1 MKNYKKA
8 FLATAV
14 LASMPLIA
22 ATGGGPIKVTTF
34 ADEYNEN
41 PNTCSLREA
50 LETARLRTSF
60 GGCVVTDTS
69 SSTQKTIQLEAGV
82 YTLKSELTP
91 QINVAIFGA
100 SPVDWENKNVLL
112 NDVINQYP
120 AKIPLQTTIKA
131 ENSRIFNTTSGKQ
144 NLVLNNIILKGG
156 RTADRGGA
164 IYAAANVVLN
174 STQILD
180 SHADVAGGAVYL
192 AGNAGNLTITKS
204 LIQGNQAP
212 IGSVL
217 AMHGGNDLSYVKR
230 DITIQ
235 SSSLVEN
242 GSTTS
247 KSMLEFTGAPVA
259 NLESNT
265 IAQNKANLTSG
276 NLIKFTGD
284 TQAGTVV
291 GGPPSVLSN
300 SSRLSL
306 ENNTIVE
313 NNAFTTF
320 LYDKLG
326 LKRLRF
332 NVLAYNGGAGTYA
345 CRYLLGATKDQKDFS
360 MLFAYNAFVE
370 KETGENF
377 CDLPAE
383 VFKDNKSNIDVSDTP
398 IGNLLTVQI
407 PASAETAF
415 LPLYYPKD
423 NNRWVVVTDETK
435 KAKELVNTGVTNCS
449 QIDQRGLARNTEQ
462 ALYYAPDARN
472 TCDIGS
478 VELMRLTV
486 TDIVDL
492 KNSSIS
498 TLMSDYQKSFDLFD
512 DLVKK
517 PNNAEFLTYYKFR
530 RDQYK
535 RVLDAFANPKTRNE
549 ALKYRAIYIDLRNQK
564 LVLPEEV
571 SAGQGEPHVLQF
583 FNPDFYTIKVEAL
596 GVGIIDSIIN
606 NVEDDEN
613 LFCKWNA
620 NLEQIMIYRTDGQ
633 ITQDGEKAYCKYT
646 ITSRADSN
654 ITSTGLLQA
663 DFDNIAPVANN
674 TSVTL
679 KYNQNETATLNLL
692 NFANDE
698 GDTGKNG
705 QGPDSQPDK
714 PHFWRNPEGVELP
727 IRLSNVS
734 SNLII
739 TADRQGNCPAPDQQ
753 ETCYGGNIYIKEAN
767 AFNPFNFTFGYQV
780 YDADEKLSNL
790 ATVSV
795 ISTATTTDDSR
806 KASHGGGGSTGI
818 FSLFALLGLL
828 TYRSLRK

>member
-22 ATGGGPIKVTTF
+22 ATSGGPIKVTTF
-34 ADEYNEN
+34 ADGYNEN

-60 GGCVVTDTS
+60 GGCVATDTS
-69 SSTQKTIQLEAGV
+69 SIQLEAGV
-82 YTLKSELTP
+82 YTLKSELQP
-91 QINVAIFGA
+91 QVEVSILGA
-100 SPVDWENKNVLL
+100 VPVDWENKNVLI

-131 ENSRIFNTTSGKQ
+131 ENSRIFNTTLGKQ
-144 NLVLNNIILKGG
+144 SLVLNNIILKGG

-217 AMHGGNDLSYVKR
+217 AMHDGNDLGYVKR

-247 KSMLEFTGAPVA
+247 KSMLEFTGAPVV

-300 SSRLSL
+300 SSRLTL

-313 NNAFTTF
+313 NSAFTTF

-326 LKRLRF
+326 LKRILF
-332 NVLAYNGGAGTYA
+332 NVMAYNGDVNTYA
-345 CRYLLGATKDQKDFS
+345 CRYLLGEAENQKNTN
-360 MLFAYNAFVE
+360 LFVGYNAFARS
-370 KETGENF
+370 GANS
-377 CDLPAE
+377 CDLPTE
-383 VFKDNKSNIDVSDTP
+383 VFNEDETKETNIDVSDTS
-398 IGNLLTVQI
+398 IGELLTVQI

-423 NNRWVVVTDETK
+423 NNRGGVVTDETK
-435 KAKELVNTGVTNCS
+435 KAKELVNTGVTDCS
-449 QIDQRGLARNTEQ
+449 QIDQRGLARKTEQ
-462 ALYYAPDARN
+462 ALYYAPKARN

-517 PNNAEFLTYYKFR
+517 PNNTEFLTYYKFR

-535 RVLDAFANPKTRNE
+535 KVLDAFADPKKRND

-571 SAGQGEPHVLQF
+571 SVGEGEPHVLQF

-606 NVEDDEN
+606 NVEVDEN

-620 NLEQIMIYRTDGQ
+620 DLEQIMIYRTDDQ
-633 ITQDGEKAYCKYT
+633 IQEVEKAYCKYT
-646 ITSRADSN
+646 ITSKADPK

-705 QGPDSQPDK
+705 LGPDSQPDK
-714 PHFWRNPEGVELP
+714 PHFWRNAEGVELP

-739 TADRQGNCPAPDQQ
+739 TADHQGNCPAPDEE
-753 ETCYGGNIYIKEAN
+753 ETCFGGNIYIKAAN
-767 AFNPFNFTFGYQV
+767 TFNTFNFTFGYQV
-780 YDADEKLSNL
+780 YDADKKLSNL
-790 ATVSV
+790 ATVNV
-795 ISTATTTDDSR
+795 ITTGKATQS
-806 KASHGGGGSTGI
+806 GGGGSTGI
-818 FSLFALLGLL
+818 FSLFGLLGLL
-828 TYRSLRK
+828 TYRRLRK